1 MVVIVGIKCG
11 FDHERL
17 IYHLRVISVDGKR
30 QICVRDKEADSINSM
45 FFTRFELYKKGLL
58 LCRPCIS
65 QNAMCSWWVG

>member
-1 MVVIVGIKCG
+1 MVVIAGIKCG

-45 FFTRFELYKKGLL
+45 FFTRFELYKKGL
-58 LCRPCIS
+58 
-65 QNAMCSWWVG
+65 